1 MVSVAI
7 LFLLCIS
14 QAVAY
19 SFRFASHVK
28 SYKGLSVLRS
38 TIGNDQYGSDLG
50 GNQTSSAHVKLPEGP
65 KDFIDKAQDAVD
77 DFLSNK
83 PTKFKLKRDLLS
95 ICATTDRGFAA
106 NSVDNGRVLK
116 LIDDIKV
123 LNPTENPT
131 QGLYPSI
138 DEDKIPIGN

>member
-1 MVSVAI
+1 MISVAI
-7 LFLLCIS
+7 LFLLCVC
-14 QAVAY
+14 QVVAF
-19 SFRFASHVK
+19 SVRFAFHIK

-38 TIGNDQYGSDLG
+38 TIGNDQYGADLG
-50 GNQTSSAHVKLPEGP
+50 RNQTSSTHVKIPESP

-77 DFLSNK
+77 DFLSDK

-116 LIDDIKV
+116 LIDDLKV

-138 DEDKIPIGN
+138 DKDKIPIGN